1 MSSSLIFKKFSQKK
15 TTYQI
20 KLTFTFLLLISLLGS
35 CNTNA
40 ATPKNNQAFLIGI
53 SQYAEIN
60 SLHYA
65 DSDVNSFNYFLVNF
79 SDFLP
84 NNIHKLVNQQA
95 TKSRIADEFKKII
108 RDSEKKPIDQFIFVY
123 AGHGHENQYKGQE
136 TNIFLA
142 PYDASY
148 GENSFNI
155 TDKEAINDTFIN
167 KVWLAKQLAA
177 IKAKSI
183 IVILDSCYS
192 GTKDFGNLFASNLN
206 VEVKYFDSTK
216 RLPSSD
222 IVNITQEKEPLKQF
236 AYIASSKDNQKSAE
250 YDELKHGALSYC
262 MFEYFKQLQKS
273 TNEGQYVNLKI
284 QNLYD
289 NIVSLFASVR
299 VDGIPLNAT
308 HQPLLLSMNGEVKDN
323 FDMDFIRI
331 LGLNKVLPEQ
341 VNKNGY
347 LKIDI
352 KESDYEL
359 SVDGSIRNDVKDNL
373 ISLSEGKHLV
383 EVFISKLSYRFSFV
397 VEIQAQ
403 KTFVQQVET
412 DGQLEILTFFD
423 DKGTKKEG
431 PNIEIYIDN
440 MLFANAQSFKSKLSV
455 GTHKLLVKF
464 KDVTQER
471 QIEIR
476 PDSPLIIKYN
486 IILQAAK
493 QPSEKEKSVGNVV
506 F

>member
-1 MSSSLIFKKFSQKK
+1 
-15 TTYQI
+15 
-20 KLTFTFLLLISLLGS
+20 
-35 CNTNA
+35 
-40 ATPKNNQAFLIGI
+40 
-53 SQYAEIN
+53 
-60 SLHYA
+60 
-65 DSDVNSFNYFLVNF
+65 
-79 SDFLP
+79 
-84 NNIHKLVNQQA
+84 
-95 TKSRIADEFKKII
+95 
-108 RDSEKKPIDQFIFVY
+108 
-123 AGHGHENQYKGQE
+123 
-136 TNIFLA
+136 
-142 PYDASY
+142 
-148 GENSFNI
+148 
-155 TDKEAINDTFIN
+155 
-167 KVWLAKQLAA
+167 
-177 IKAKSI
+177 
-183 IVILDSCYS
+183 
-192 GTKDFGNLFASNLN
+192 
-206 VEVKYFDSTK
+206 
-216 RLPSSD
+216 
-222 IVNITQEKEPLKQF
+222 
-236 AYIASSKDNQKSAE
+236 
-250 YDELKHGALSYC
+250 
-262 MFEYFKQLQKS
+262 
-273 TNEGQYVNLKI
+273 
-284 QNLYD
+284 
-289 NIVSLFASVR
+289 
-299 VDGIPLNAT
+299 
-308 HQPLLLSMNGEVKDN
+308 MNGEVKDN

-383 EVFISKLSYRFSFV
+383 EVFISKFSYRFSFV

-403 KTFVQQVET
+403 ETFVQQVET